1 MILAHLLLR
10 VLGKKVKLDWARV
23 HGRWAALAWKCRGL
37 ALGKLKNFERDSL
50 LFFCCILR
58 VCCCSTGLE
67 VECRWVV
74 KMLARCHD
82 K

>member
-37 ALGKLKNFERDSL
+37 ALGKLKNFERDFPYYFS
-50 LFFCCILR
+50 
-58 VCCCSTGLE
+58 
-67 VECRWVV
+67 VV
-74 KMLARCHD
+74 F
-82 K
+82 